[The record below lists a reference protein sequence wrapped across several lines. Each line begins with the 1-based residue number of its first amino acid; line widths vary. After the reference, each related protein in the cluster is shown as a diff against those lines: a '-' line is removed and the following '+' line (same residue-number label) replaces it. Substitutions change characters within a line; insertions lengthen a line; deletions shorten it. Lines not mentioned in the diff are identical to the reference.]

1 VKRMAGSSTLLKA
14 LAIAAVAVLLVAAVY
29 AALTFPRTVV
39 DFGVSFTVGFE
50 QEQQGFDVPWLHDKA
65 QVEVAVVNGSS
76 LWRASITNANG
87 DEVWSHSAIQV
98 EQTTYT
104 SEWIALPNAG
114 YNLTFSTIGVGSLE
128 ANLKIASKGGIW

>member
-1 VKRMAGSSTLLKA
+1 MVGTAPLLKA

-39 DFGVSFTVGFE
+39 DFQVSFTIGFE
-50 QEQQGFDVPWLHDKA
+50 QEQRGFEVPWLHDRA

-76 LWRASITNANG
+76 LWRASITNTKG
-87 DEVWSHSAIQV
+87 DEIWSHSAIQG

-104 SEWIALPNAG
+104 SEWIQLPNAG
-114 YNLTFSTIGVGSLE
+114 YNITFSTIGLGSLE
-128 ANLKIASKGGIW
+128 ANLKVVSKGAIW